1 MRMRDVVDS
10 DEEQDLR
17 VTLYIPRVSWVVG
30 HQGAGATKWYL
41 KQLLAFYC
49 PTSDRDSW
57 LGFAPE
63 FEFFRSLIWADAPL
77 CLSLPLSSLGM
88 RKIILTTCNGLLQP
102 CISLLSHR
110 SCAFYLFIAGPLAWS
125 VLTFQVN
132 TQALSLLAFSHTHF
146 CTKVPEALVIY

>member
-10 DEEQDLR
+10 DEEQDVR
-17 VTLYIPRVSWVVG
+17 VALHSPRVSWGAG

-49 PTSDRDSW
+49 PTSDRTSW

-63 FEFFRSLIWADAPL
+63 LEFLPSLTWADTPL

-88 RKIILTTCNGLLQP
+88 CKSILTTCNGRLQS

-125 VLTFQVN
+125 VLTLQVN
-132 TQALSLLAFSHTHF
+132 TQALSLLASNHTHF
-146 CTKVPEALVIY
+146 CTKVPEALVTY